1 MFIWNILN
9 KHWKKLMFIP
19 IVIFL
24 LSVGFLALNT
34 VTKGSFIEKDVEM
47 TGGKLISIITSD
59 RVDIGAVERVVGSAG
74 TVRVA
79 SGITNTILIQVPEE
93 YDEKEIIEKLD
104 FISIEDYSVKQIG
117 PALGE
122 MFWHQAQLAI
132 FFAFVLMAIVVFV
145 LFRSLVPSSAV
156 VLAAVSDMTITVAIM
171 SLLGIQLSLSV
182 LAALLMLIGYSI
194 DTDILLTSRLLKAAG
209 SKEEKIKSA
218 MKTGLTMT
226 ATTLGALTALYLLSE
241 TIVLKQ
247 MANVLII
254 GLVVDVF
261 TTWLTNVGI
270 LRWWFEKREKRTREA

>member
-171 SLLGIQLSLSV
+171 SLLDIQLSLSV

-194 DTDILLTSRLLKAAG
+194 DTDILLTSRLLKTTG

>member
-171 SLLGIQLSLSV
+171 S
-182 LAALLMLIGYSI
+182 
-194 DTDILLTSRLLKAAG
+194 
-209 SKEEKIKSA
+209 
-218 MKTGLTMT
+218 
-226 ATTLGALTALYLLSE
+226 
-241 TIVLKQ
+241 
-247 MANVLII
+247 
-254 GLVVDVF
+254 F
-261 TTWLTNVGI
+261 C
-270 LRWWFEKREKRTREA
+270 

>member
-1 MFIWNILN
+1 MVWWQTSMFIWNILN

-171 SLLGIQLSLSV
+171 S
-182 LAALLMLIGYSI
+182 
-194 DTDILLTSRLLKAAG
+194 
-209 SKEEKIKSA
+209 
-218 MKTGLTMT
+218 
-226 ATTLGALTALYLLSE
+226 
-241 TIVLKQ
+241 
-247 MANVLII
+247 
-254 GLVVDVF
+254 F
-261 TTWLTNVGI
+261 C
-270 LRWWFEKREKRTREA
+270 

>member
-194 DTDILLTSRLLKAAG
+194 DTDILLTSRLLKTTG

>member
-93 YDEKEIIEKLD
+93 YDEKEIIKKLD

-194 DTDILLTSRLLKAAG
+194 DTDILLTSRLLKTTG